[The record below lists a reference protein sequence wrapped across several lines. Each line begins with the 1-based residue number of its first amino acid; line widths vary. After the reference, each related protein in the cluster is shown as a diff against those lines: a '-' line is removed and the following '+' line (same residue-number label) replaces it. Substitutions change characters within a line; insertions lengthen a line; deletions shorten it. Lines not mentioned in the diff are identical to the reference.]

1 MGRKTIVK
9 RGPRPSSPPPPFSV
23 QEGLDLGLDLS
34 PPRSPVLP
42 PPPPPPDLAGGH
54 PQPRAKSRNIGD
66 LRIDAEIDPDEIVAW
81 RLEVELNRS
90 SAPPDR
96 EPEFVDLVSS
106 DEEADETSIRD
117 SPLAIVEFSDGASP
131 SRSSDEDP
139 AAKKRKTSNEDAG
152 PSTAAPSPPTSG
164 NPKRD

>member
-9 RGPRPSSPPPPFSV
+9 RGPRPSSPPPPSSV
-23 QEGLDLGLDLS
+23 QEGLDLGSDLS
-34 PPRSPVLP
+34 PPRSPVPP
-42 PPPPPPDLAGGH
+42 PPPPPPDPAGGH
-54 PQPRAKSRNIGD
+54 PQSRAKSRNIGD

-90 SAPPDR
+90 RAPPDR

-106 DEEADETSIRD
+106 DEEADEAPIHEG
-117 SPLAIVEFSDGASP
+117 PLAIVEFSDEAGP

-139 AAKKRKTSNEDAG
+139 ATKKRKTSNEDAG
-152 PSTAAPSPPTSG
+152 PSTAAPLSPTSG
-164 NPKRD
+164 NLKRD